1 MTPVRHLTL
10 PQSGLQLLIVI
21 AVAAAGFPFPVP
33 AQVNVEALRQDD
45 PPLGYSGTFGGD
57 LTVRTG
63 NVELVQIGLNARVY
77 RVTESVT
84 RLMVGNG
91 GLGLQGGGRF
101 ASSGLLHYRET
112 YRPNDRISPEWYG
125 QLNYDRP
132 QLLDL
137 RMVAGGGARTSVGG
151 GEWGDFGM
159 GAAVFLE
166 HERLDL
172 TEAAVHDNETTVVR
186 ANYFLTLRL
195 VPSENLVIASTTY
208 LQPVVA
214 DWGDLRTLVNFRLA
228 TSVSD
233 DIDLT
238 VSFDLRYDS
247 EPPDAISALDTS
259 LRTGLRY
266 SF

>member
-10 PQSGLQLLIVI
+10 PQSGLRLLIVL

-33 AQVNVEALRQDD
+33 AQVNIEALRQDD

-63 NVELVQIGLNARVY
+63 NVELIQIALNARVY

-132 QLLDL
+132 QLLDF
-137 RMVAGGGARTSVGG
+137 RMLAGGGARTSISG

-159 GAAVFLE
+159 GAAAFLE

-186 ANYFLTLRL
+186 GNYFLTLRL

-266 SF
+266 NF